1 MEFIEDNHS
10 EETPNLQKY
19 FQKIPGCAIFSKE
32 TEDAEGCNT
41 HLETGLKVSYDETFS
56 VLEKSFEFIENRLA
70 LQLKNYSYYESG
82 AVLQSKKGC
91 HVSGSNST
99 VGPFIQYLTHPPEI
113 TLKPKSQQVRSGGV
127 VAFYCA
133 AQGDPNPS
141 LYWKKN
147 GKRVSESHSRYQMMN
162 FTGVGISL
170 LRIETVRSMRDN
182 ATYECI
188 AENGVGDA
196 VSSEATLIVHDGTR
210 SLRDKPEGGIELRD
224 IAKM

>member
-1 MEFIEDNHS
+1 MKRHHIVNPE
-10 EETPNLQKY
+10 
-19 FQKIPGCAIFSKE
+19 KIVINFFFFLFA
-32 TEDAEGCNT
+32 D
-41 HLETGLKVSYDETFS
+41 
-56 VLEKSFEFIENRLA
+56 
-70 LQLKNYSYYESG
+70 
-82 AVLQSKKGC
+82 
-91 HVSGSNST
+91 
-99 VGPFIQYLTHPPEI
+99 PPEI

-196 VSSEATLIVHDGTR
+196 VSSEATLIVHDGTYKFCLNLMG
-210 SLRDKPEGGIELRD
+210 SEWDVIFNF
-224 IAKM
+224 INMQNAKYIFQFS